1 MALNLFKKKKKSR
14 EKSLGVFKKLIQG
27 LSKTK
32 DFLFTDIDNF
42 FSKKRTIDENL
53 LEEIEEILVMSDIGI
68 KIADDIMK
76 KISKKSKKLANAD
89 ELKELLKQELLSLFP
104 DKPKNTENPD
114 KPEKSNDSITS
125 KPHVIMVVGVNGT
138 GKTTTIGKL
147 ATKYTLQGKKVM
159 IAAADTF
166 RAAAIEQIEIW
177 AKRANASIIKHK
189 EGSDPA
195 AVAFDSVGAAIA
207 RDIDVLLIDTAGRLH
222 TQKNLMNEL
231 KKIKLC
237 CKKKLK
243 HAPHEILM
251 VIDATT
257 GQNGLSQAKLF
268 HEYIGITDIALTKLD
283 GTSKGGIVACIAKNM
298 SIPIKYIGVG
308 ENIEDLQD
316 FDAKLFVNALFE

>member
-1 MALNLFKKKKKSR
+1 MVLNLFKKKKKSR
-14 EKSLGVFKKLIQG
+14 EKSSGVFKKLIQG

-32 DFLFTDIDNF
+32 NFLFTDIDNF
-42 FSKKRTIDENL
+42 FSKKRAIDENL
-53 LEEIEEILVMSDIGI
+53 LEEIEEILIMSDIGI
-68 KIADDIMK
+68 EITDFIMK
-76 KISKKSKKLANAD
+76 KISKKSKKLASAD

-104 DKPKNTENPD
+104 
-114 KPEKSNDSITS
+114 EKSDKSNELIPS

-138 GKTTTIGKL
+138 GKTTTLGKL
-147 ATKYTLQGKKVM
+147 AIRYTLQGKKVM

-166 RAAAIEQIEIW
+166 RAAAIEQLEIW

-237 CKKKLK
+237 CEKKLK
-243 HAPHEILM
+243 QPPQEILM
-251 VIDATT
+251 TIDATT

-298 SIPIKYIGVG
+298 NIPIKYIGVG
-308 ENIEDLQD
+308 ESIEDLQD